1 MRAGKPFIAFLI
13 FILISIEAV
22 ANDVIVMRDGSERS
36 GAVEL
41 CADDQCRL
49 SGVRIPMDDIRAIY
63 LGGDG
68 ATKKLI
74 APRGDA
80 IVLRDGST
88 RKGRVTFINKGTVDT
103 DDDEIDRSRVAAIF
117 FSGGREVPVF
127 DLLILRDGAVLQGT
141 LTTCSAASCTLDGR
155 LTPFADIEW
164 VGLAREDLI
173 PPSSSVDE
181 VHKVDGTIVPGRL
194 SGINATRVSTTQGG
208 VARAETAWVH
218 VLPPAPRPTNQPGSF
233 GAPPQ
238 PPTTP
243 QPPVQPPPPPPPPP
257 RTSPQPPSTGGTPA
271 SGGTAAPSGNGRR
284 GGLWTGV
291 AKSRLQ
297 MKPDVGFIQ
306 LDAEASVRMRERIFP
321 LMYPPAVAAKK
332 IGTFIRLEHEGT
344 VLRDSFR
351 SSGPGS
357 RCRGEGSVTLNWPD
371 GSCSSIYDK
380 DADVDTTPGLLF
392 DVPRGG
398 LYQVCIDKQD
408 IEQYNVTCQSAD
420 GTDIEPKTFSPMLLG
435 RHPLLTS
442 MIDFGVGD
450 PQVRLFSNGP
460 GKMQGTYTIPVDV
473 IDGTGTLS
481 VSWSICREGVQ
492 CSDPPPFPDGTG
504 DGPDP
509 GDRADDKKD
518 KDDCITLG
526 RLIDG
531 IRALKDAYEAFE
543 ASFVE
548 AERNR
553 DAARDSIY
561 GGSGTL
567 AQFFTALASLA
578 AEGLKG
584 AADDVISLLLGAV
597 GLAQDPSDENLAQG
611 ALGLADTDAAFSPAA
626 REGIREATRQADA
639 VLKSTDLDDQA
650 LRKFAQQYEKSAA
663 LQQKGKNI
671 VKGISFVVS
680 ANDYRQKT
688 SALAD
693 SIQSYLD
700 YRSEA
705 ASDRASMDDIQDQ
718 IEQKVAEIEEI
729 RRRIDEED
737 CPDASSTGPLPRRN
751 ETYALASPYQLVQ
764 SPAAKG
770 VPPVT
775 SDEVRIAA
783 AALGRVEAS
792 MERAIPYLLP
802 FIARVTDGVSPRML
816 RLLLKQAEPALRTV
830 QTDLETAAKAG
841 RDLEIKLR
849 QNSMTSAAAE

>member
-41 CADDQCRL
+41 CADDQCRIN
-49 SGVRIPMDDIRAIY
+49 GARIPMENIRAIY
-63 LGGDG
+63 LGGDD

-141 LTTCSAASCTLDGR
+141 LTTCSAVSCTLDGR

-181 VHKVDGTIVPGRL
+181 VHKVDGTISAGRL
-194 SGINATRVSTTQGG
+194 SAIDAITVSTTRGR
-208 VARAETAWVH
+208 VPRAATAWVH
-218 VLPPAPRPTNQPGSF
+218 VVPPAPRQTDQPGSF
-233 GAPPQ
+233 GAPQTPS
-238 PPTTP
+238 TP

-257 RTSPQPPSTGGTPA
+257 RTSPQPPSPGSTPTAGGT
-271 SGGTAAPSGNGRR
+271 TAARDRR
-284 GGLWTGV
+284 GPLWTGL
-291 AKSRLQ
+291 ARARL
-297 MKPDVGFIQ
+297 KGR
-306 LDAEASVRMRERIFP
+306 LDDGTFQVDSDARVRMRERISP
-321 LMYPPAVAAKK
+321 LMTPGVAKS
-332 IGTFIRLEHEGT
+332 IGTFSWLDHEGT
-344 VLRDSFR
+344 VMQDRFR
-351 SSGPGS
+351 SSGTGTT
-357 RCRGEGSVTLNWPD
+357 CRGQGTLTLNEES
-371 GSCSSIYDK
+371 GSSIWVK
-380 DADVDTTPGLLF
+380 NVDVDTTAGF
-392 DVPRGG
+392 GYNVPRGG
-398 LYQVCIDKQD
+398 SYVVGIDPKVSRYYD
-408 IEQYNVTCQSAD
+408 ATCQSPD
-420 GTDIEPKTFSPMLLG
+420 GSFTQPQSFYPITFG
-435 RHPLLTS
+435 RHPLHPRELP
-442 MIDFGVGD
+442 VAD
-450 PQVRLFSNGP
+450 PLIRLFDTP
-460 GKMQGTYTIPVDV
+460 GKMQGTYSIRIPSSAG
-473 IDGTGTLS
+473 GTATLD
-481 VSWSICREGVQ
+481 VSWSVCREGVQ
-492 CSDPPPFPDGTG
+492 CTDPPPFPDGTG

-509 GDRADDKKD
+509 GDRADNKKD

-531 IRALKDAYEAFE
+531 IKALKDAYEAFE